1 MSAMRKVSGVCLLL
15 ASSAGVPTASAFMAP
30 VHLTTQTARAQQRWA
45 EGGRSATDCQ
55 TQRAARSTLSM
66 TAAAGMG
73 ATVPDVE
80 DDVDVFAS
88 FRPLTEGP
96 VFVGLQAVFVI
107 ALLGLVDAG
116 FSGDWQARGYLSD
129 AAAGTARTACF
140 TAAAAHVLLTAAA
153 GFIAQAKGEGLA
165 AAAITL
171 ATGPL
176 GLLKVAALPDQEELE
191 AIAASKAPPLSMVI
205 NTLELSDRQTPAAV
219 VLSTS
224 IKARKGREGTLRN
237 LLESLVNDTVEYQ
250 KDLVFTCTVNQD
262 PEDRTAFF
270 MLQRFPSPEAMSTYQ
285 NTDTFQA
292 FTDGAEECIAQ
303 PMGLYMVNERSGKLG
318 EPVHPFGP
326 GGEGGRD
333 DAIYSSPANLQG
345 SLVPGAER

>member
-1 MSAMRKVSGVCLLL
+1 MGRVSGLCLFL
-15 ASSAGVPTASAFMAP
+15 AASAVLPTSAFVGP
-30 VHLTTQTARAQQRWA
+30 LPIRTQTASAQQRWA
-45 EGGRSATDCQ
+45 DGARSTTECRGRSASACS
-55 TQRAARSTLSM
+55 ALSM
-66 TAAAGMG
+66 TAGAMG
-73 ATVPDVE
+73 GDATVPDLE
-80 DDVDVFAS
+80 EGTDFFAS
-88 FRPLTEGP
+88 LRPLTEGP
-96 VFVGLQAVFVI
+96 IFNGLQAVFVV
-107 ALLGLVDAG
+107 ALAGLVDAG

-129 AAAGTARTACF
+129 AAADTARTACL
-140 TAAAAHVLLTAAA
+140 TAAAAHVVLTGAA
-153 GFIAQAKGEGLA
+153 GFIAKAKGEGIGA
-165 AAAITL
+165 AMITL

-176 GLLKVAALPDQEELE
+176 GFLKVAAMPDQEELE

-205 NTLELSDRQTPAAV
+205 NTLELSDRQTPGAV

-224 IKARKGREGTLRN
+224 IKAKKGREGTLRN
-237 LLESLVNDTVEYQ
+237 LLESLVEETVDSQ

-270 MLQRFPSPEAMSTYQ
+270 MLQRFPSPEAMSSYQ

-292 FTDGAEECIAQ
+292 FTDGAEECIAE

-345 SLVPGAER
+345 SLVPGAVR